1 MSDTAART
9 LNGHMDE
16 WANKLRAAGELGEY
30 TVGPDDT
37 AWYQA
42 SLTTEEQA
50 VNAYQRVVDLMQ
62 NQTLAYG
69 IIYSLLIVMTIVCL
83 YILKKL
89 SAVWKEENI
98 HVQ

>member
-1 MSDTAART
+1 MCLSCLLVHFLLDCTPAF
-9 LNGHMDE
+9 
-16 WANKLRAAGELGEY
+16 
-30 TVGPDDT
+30 
-37 AWYQA
+37 
-42 SLTTEEQA
+42 SL
-50 VNAYQRVVDLMQ
+50 LPQ
-62 NQTLAYG
+62 NQALAYG